1 MISDGG
7 VVVTDED
14 WEINKGLSSHF
25 AIEALDI
32 PALLERGFH
41 LKPRDS
47 FPAAPSFLRGVG
59 GVPSGS
65 SFPPLWSLRF
75 CASRI
80 YGRGGPDGSHPASA
94 AEKRRF
100 FFFFFFLNQ
109 SSLFIVS
116 AMSTAGKRSNTISTS
131 LRNAIATYS

>member
-1 MISDGG
+1 MISGGG
-7 VVVTDED
+7 VVVTNED
-14 WEINKGLSSHF
+14 WEVNKGLSSRP

-41 LKPRDS
+41 IKPHDC

-65 SFPPLWSLRF
+65 AFSPLWSLRF
-75 CASRI
+75 FASRI

-94 AEKRRF
+94 AE
-100 FFFFFFLNQ
+100 
-109 SSLFIVS
+109 
-116 AMSTAGKRSNTISTS
+116 
-131 LRNAIATYS
+131 